1 MIPAIGDIDAWEGFI
16 RVLGL
21 KVTALLAAAVAV
33 YATGFLIYG
42 VLFDAQWMALS
53 GYTPESFAGQEWRMA
68 LSPVMPVVIAFG
80 IGLLVRDRGITTW
93 QAGLKLGLVV
103 GACFLVAARAYNF
116 VYGTEPVGLLALDS
130 LHLMLNGAAAGAI
143 LGGMKAAAP

>member
-1 MIPAIGDIDAWEGFI
+1 MRI
-16 RVLGL
+16 LGL
-21 KVTALLAAAVAV
+21 KLPAVLAAAVAV

-68 LSPVMPVVIAFG
+68 LSPVMPVAITLG

-93 QAGLKLGLVV
+93 QAGLRLGLLV
-103 GACFLVAARAYNF
+103 GVCFLVAARAYNF
-116 VYGTEPVGLLALDS
+116 VYGIEPVGLLALDS
-130 LHLMLNGAAAGAI
+130 LHLMLNGAVAGAI
-143 LGGMKAAAP
+143 LGGLKAAAP

>member
-1 MIPAIGDIDAWEGFI
+1 M

-21 KVTALLAAAVAV
+21 KAPALAAAAVAV

-42 VLFDAQWMALS
+42 VLFSAQWMALS
-53 GYTPESFAGQEWRMA
+53 GYTAESFAGQEWRMA
-68 LSPVMPVVIAFG
+68 LSPVMPVVIAVG
-80 IGLLVRDRGITTW
+80 MGLLVRDRGITTW
-93 QAGLKLGLVV
+93 QAGLRLGLMV
-103 GACFLVAARAYNF
+103 GICFLVTARAYNF

-130 LHLMLNGAAAGAI
+130 LHLLLNGAAAGAI